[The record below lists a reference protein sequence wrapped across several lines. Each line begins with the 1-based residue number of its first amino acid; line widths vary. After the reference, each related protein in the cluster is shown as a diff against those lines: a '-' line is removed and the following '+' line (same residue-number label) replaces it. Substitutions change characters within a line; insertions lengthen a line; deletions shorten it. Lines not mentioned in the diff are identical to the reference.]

1 MTGAGWLGGA
11 LRWQSRAAVLLAVV
25 LCGAAIAGAPLGLGM
40 QYAVLLGGMALVGI
54 PHGGFDHLVA
64 RPVLAPRLGRWWWV
78 PFGAGYVGLA
88 ALVGVAWAVAPAWT
102 LAGFLAASVVHFG
115 LGDREPGVG
124 PRWAGVLALGAMP
137 VLLPAVLHPA
147 EAAPILAAMARIPL
161 PAMTDALAAAW
172 WLVLPW
178 GALFTW
184 MLVAA
189 VRQRARWGEPLA
201 MLAAFVLLPPL
212 LAFGIY
218 FTAAHAMRHTLRLGA
233 WHDARRA
240 GAAAR
245 WLVRGMVP
253 TAVVAV
259 AAMAVLGRSALDWPL
274 DVLAPVFQAIAAL
287 TLPHMIVTGLLEEPA
302 GSA

>member
-1 MTGAGWLGGA
+1 MGGGWLQGA
-11 LRWQSRAAVLLAVV
+11 LRWQSRGAVLLAAV
-25 LCGAAIAGAPLGLGM
+25 LCGAALGGVPLGLGL

-64 RPVLAPRLGRWWWV
+64 RPVLAPRLGRWWWA
-78 PFGAGYVGLA
+78 PFGAAYVGLA
-88 ALVGVAWAVAPAWT
+88 GLVGLAWMVAPAWT

-115 LGDREPGVG
+115 LGDAEPGVA
-124 PRWAGVLALGAMP
+124 PRWVAVVAHGALP
-137 VLLPAVLHPA
+137 VLTPAVLHPS
-147 EAAPILAAMARIPL
+147 EAAPVLAAMARVPEA
-161 PAMTDALAAAW
+161 AMVDALGAAW
-172 WLVLPW
+172 WLLVPW
-178 GALFTW
+178 GALFGW
-184 MLVAA
+184 MTVVA
-189 VRQRARWGEPLA
+189 VRHRARWGEPLA

-212 LAFGIY
+212 LAFGVY

-253 TAVVAV
+253 TAVAAV
-259 AAMAVLGRSALDWPL
+259 VVMAVLGRSALDWPL

-287 TLPHMIVTGLLEEPA
+287 TLPHMIVTGLLEESP
-302 GSA
+302 GSS